1 MRRTKRT
8 VRSANSA
15 VKNDWIVF
23 EESSMRDFEKV
34 EMKVLTRDDLKV
46 VERFLEVVVMMAD
59 VKVEMKAG
67 GMVSYLVDE

>member
-1 MRRTKRT
+1 
-8 VRSANSA
+8 
-15 VKNDWIVF
+15 
-23 EESSMRDFEKV
+23 MRDFEKV